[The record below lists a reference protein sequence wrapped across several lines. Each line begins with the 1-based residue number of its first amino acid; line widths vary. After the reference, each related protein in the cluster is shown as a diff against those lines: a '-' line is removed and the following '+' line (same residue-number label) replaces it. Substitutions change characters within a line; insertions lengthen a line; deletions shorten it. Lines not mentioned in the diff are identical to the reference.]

1 MELPSY
7 STTLLLLVISIFSV
21 GLYFVFRSIQ
31 SLTHKQDELIK
42 QVGDIQYRLNEVKVN
57 VDRASRTLG
66 TIQDDAHKI
75 AGVMEEVEKEMGKM
89 GEYDKDDED

>member
-31 SLTHKQDELIK
+31 SLIHKQDELIK
-42 QVGDIQYRLNEVKVN
+42 QVGDIQYRLNEIKTN
-57 VDRASRTLG
+57 VDRASRTLW

-75 AGVMEEVEKEMGKM
+75 AGVMEEVDKEIGKM
-89 GEYDKDDED
+89 GEYDEDDED

>member
-42 QVGDIQYRLNEVKVN
+42 KVGHIQYRLNEVKTN
-57 VDRASRTLG
+57 VDRASRTLWSLR
-66 TIQDDAHKI
+66 DEAHKI
-75 AGVMEEVEKEMGKM
+75 AGVMEEVDKEIGKM
-89 GEYDKDDED
+89 EEYDEDDED

>member
-42 QVGDIQYRLNEVKVN
+42 QVGDIQYRLNEVKAN
-57 VDRASRTLG
+57 VDRASRTLWS
-66 TIQDDAHKI
+66 IQDDAHKI

>member
-42 QVGDIQYRLNEVKVN
+42 QVGDIQYRLNEVKAN
-57 VDRASRTLG
+57 VDRASRTLW

-75 AGVMEEVEKEMGKM
+75 AGVMEEVDKEIGKM
-89 GEYDKDDED
+89 GEYDEDDED

>member
-31 SLTHKQDELIK
+31 SLIHKQDELIK
-42 QVGDIQYRLNEVKVN
+42 QVGDIQYRLNEVKTN
-57 VDRASRTLG
+57 VDRASRTLW

-75 AGVMEEVEKEMGKM
+75 AGVMEEVDKEIGKM
-89 GEYDKDDED
+89 EEYDEDDED

>member
-31 SLTHKQDELIK
+31 SLSHKQDELIK
-42 QVGDIQYRLNEVKVN
+42 QVGDIQYRLNEVKAN
-57 VDRASRTLG
+57 VDRASRTLWSLR
-66 TIQDDAHKI
+66 DEAHKI
-75 AGVMEEVEKEMGKM
+75 AGVMEEVDKEIGKM
-89 GEYDKDDED
+89 EEYDEDDED

>member
-1 MELPSY
+1 M
-7 STTLLLLVISIFSV
+7 
-21 GLYFVFRSIQ
+21 FRSIQ

-42 QVGDIQYRLNEVKVN
+42 QVGDIQYRLNEVKAN
-57 VDRASRTLG
+57 VDRASRTLWS
-66 TIQDDAHKI
+66 IQDDAHKI

>member
-7 STTLLLLVISIFSV
+7 STTLLLLVISIFLV

-42 QVGDIQYRLNEVKVN
+42 QMGHMQNSLNSVKVN
-57 VDRASRTLG
+57 TDRIGSTLW
-66 TIQDDAHKI
+66 TLRDEIYKI
-75 AGVMEEVEKEMGKM
+75 IGVIEEAEKEMG
-89 GEYDKDDED
+89 EYDEDDED

>member
-1 MELPSY
+1 M
-7 STTLLLLVISIFSV
+7 
-21 GLYFVFRSIQ
+21 FRSIQ

-57 VDRASRTLG
+57 VDRASRTLW

-75 AGVMEEVEKEMGKM
+75 AGVMEEVDKEIGKM
-89 GEYDKDDED
+89 GEYDEDDED

>member
-1 MELPSY
+1 M
-7 STTLLLLVISIFSV
+7 
-21 GLYFVFRSIQ
+21 FRSIQ

-75 AGVMEEVEKEMGKM
+75 AGVMEEVDKEIGKM
-89 GEYDKDDED
+89 GEYDEDDED

>member
-57 VDRASRTLG
+57 VDRASRTLW

-75 AGVMEEVEKEMGKM
+75 AGVMEEVDKEIGKM
-89 GEYDKDDED
+89 GEYDEDDED

>member
-1 MELPSY
+1 M
-7 STTLLLLVISIFSV
+7 
-21 GLYFVFRSIQ
+21 FRSIQ

-57 VDRASRTLG
+57 VDRASRTLW

-75 AGVMEEVEKEMGKM
+75 AGVMEEVDKEIGKI
-89 GEYDKDDED
+89 GEYDEDDED

>member
-57 VDRASRTLG
+57 VDRASRTLW

-75 AGVMEEVEKEMGKM
+75 AGVMEEVDKEIGKIE
-89 GEYDKDDED
+89 EYDEDDED

>member
-75 AGVMEEVEKEMGKM
+75 AGVMEEVDKEIGKM
-89 GEYDKDDED
+89 EEYDEDDED

>member
-75 AGVMEEVEKEMGKM
+75 AGVMEEVDKEIGKM
-89 GEYDKDDED
+89 GEYDEDDED

>member
-7 STTLLLLVISIFSV
+7 STILLLLVISIFSV

-57 VDRASRTLG
+57 VDRASRTLW

-75 AGVMEEVEKEMGKM
+75 AGVMEEVDKEIGKIE
-89 GEYDKDDED
+89 EYDEDDED